1 MAEAITPPRP
11 GDGAPIST
19 SLDFDPPRYVDHVP
33 IPPGVAVKEDGV
45 AFLHGQFKV
54 SALTMV
60 LISLSIFWVPFFG
73 SLIASTFGG
82 FLAKKL
88 PRAMYAAAVSSIV
101 VPATLYV
108 FFNVFAMGFVRFFS
122 GLGLWNWTLLHI
134 IATFIGA
141 FAGAASQG
149 LVAEEFVGPEFATVS
164 GPPVSRTDDARRA
177 PRP

>member
-1 MAEAITPPRP
+1 MPEAITPPRP
-11 GDGAPIST
+11 ERGAPVST

-33 IPPGVAVKEDGV
+33 LPPGVAVKEDGV

-60 LISLSIFWVPFFG
+60 LISLSVFWVPFLG

-82 FLAKKL
+82 FFAKKL
-88 PRAMYAAAVSSIV
+88 PRAMYAAAVASIV
-101 VPATLYV
+101 VPAMLYV
-108 FFNVFAMGFVRFFS
+108 AFNVFAMGFVRFFS
-122 GLGLWNWTLLHI
+122 GLGFWNWTLLHV
-134 IATFIGA
+134 IAMFIGA
-141 FAGAASQG
+141 FAGAASRG

-164 GPPVSRTDDARRA
+164 GPPLPRSGDARRA